1 MFIYLLYKVKLW
13 KENRYKY
20 LEFKDFC
27 YKTNQLMEYYVNYIY
42 KPDSKYVLSRS
53 YDINQFEIRIYLNL
67 SGDKYNIVEYEDA
80 THVLTQK
87 LDNMMEFTLQEL
99 YKI

>member
-1 MFIYLLYKVKLW
+1 
-13 KENRYKY
+13 
-20 LEFKDFC
+20 
-27 YKTNQLMEYYVNYIY
+27 MEYYGNYIY
-42 KPDSKYVLSRS
+42 KPDQKYVLSKS

-67 SGDKYNIVEYEDA
+67 LGDKYNIVEYEDA
-80 THVLTQK
+80 THVLIQK